1 MPKITH
7 LGKFYH
13 PDSGGIEGVTRTLA
27 EGAIASGYNVDV
39 VCFSKSED
47 CQPGEEIGGVRVL
60 RVSALTTIK
69 SQPLSITYLWNAIY
83 CGSTSDIVHIH
94 LPNML
99 AAFAS
104 LFIPPSKLLIHWH
117 SDVVG
122 KGILGLLFKK
132 LENISLKRAKKI
144 IATTE
149 IYAKSSKE
157 LRDHLDKVTVIPLGC
172 KDFGSQCLQRGEI
185 SFSEEINDFVKD
197 HNLILSVGRLVPYKG
212 FDVLIEAA
220 QYLDAN
226 IVIAIIGSGPLLD
239 ELQKKID
246 SLGLARL
253 VKLFGRQGDAELL
266 EFYKRAQIFC
276 LPSID
281 RAEAFGLVLPEAMS
295 FGLPIVA
302 TSISGSGVSWVN
314 QHCETGLNVPVNN
327 PMALAEACNQ
337 ILGCK
342 DDYQKYSDGSRHR
355 YESEF
360 TESLTIERVLSLC
373 ETILKAPDIK
383 PYVS

>member
-1 MPKITH
+1 
-7 LGKFYH
+7 
-13 PDSGGIEGVTRTLA
+13 
-27 EGAIASGYNVDV
+27 
-39 VCFSKSED
+39 
-47 CQPGEEIGGVRVL
+47 
-60 RVSALTTIK
+60 
-69 SQPLSITYLWNAIY
+69 
-83 CGSTSDIVHIH
+83 
-94 LPNML
+94 ML

-104 LFIPPSKLLIHWH
+104 LFIEPSKLVIHWH

-122 KGILGLLFKK
+122 KGMLGLLFKK
-132 LENISLKRAKKI
+132 LENISLKRAKRI

-157 LRDHLDKVTVIPLGC
+157 LRDHLEKVTVIPLGC
-172 KDFGSQCLQRGEI
+172 KDLGAQCLQRGET
-185 SFSEEINDFVKD
+185 SLSEEINDFVKD

-212 FDVLIEAA
+212 FDILIEAA

-281 RAEAFGLVLPEAMS
+281 RSEAFGLVLPEAMS
-295 FGLPIVA
+295 FGLPIIA
-302 TSISGSGVSWVN
+302 TKIAGSGVPWVN
-314 QHCETGLNVPVNN
+314 QHGVTGLNVEVKN
-327 PMALAEACNQ
+327 PYLIANACNQ
-337 ILGCK
+337 VIRSQQ
-342 DDYQKYSDGSRHR
+342 DRYAYSQGSRIR
-355 YESEF
+355 YLTEF
-360 TESLTIERVLSLC
+360 KEELEIQRTLALYKELL
-373 ETILKAPDIK
+373 
-383 PYVS
+383 

>member
-27 EGAIASGYNVDV
+27 EGAIASGYDVDV
-39 VCFSKSED
+39 VCFSKSGD
-47 CQPGEEIGGVRVL
+47 NQPGEEIGRVRVL
-60 RVSALTTIK
+60 RASTLTTIK
-69 SQPLSITYLWNAIY
+69 SQPISISYLRNAIY
-83 CGSTSDIVHIH
+83 SGSTSDIVHIH

-104 LFIPPSKLLIHWH
+104 LFIEPSKLVIHWH

-122 KGILGLLFKK
+122 KGMLGLLFKK
-132 LENISLKRAKKI
+132 LENISLKRAKRI

-157 LRDHLDKVTVIPLGC
+157 LRDHLEKVTVIPLGC
-172 KDFGSQCLQRGEI
+172 KDLGAQCLQRGET
-185 SFSEEINDFVKD
+185 SLSEEINDFVKD

-212 FDVLIEAA
+212 FDILIEAA

-281 RAEAFGLVLPEAMS
+281 RSEAFGLVLPEAMS
-295 FGLPIVA
+295 FGLPIIA
-302 TSISGSGVSWVN
+302 TKIAGSGVPWVN
-314 QHCETGLNVPVNN
+314 QHGVTGLNVEVKN
-327 PMALAEACNQ
+327 PYLIANACNQ
-337 ILGCK
+337 VIRSQQ
-342 DDYQKYSDGSRHR
+342 DRYAYSQGSRIR
-355 YESEF
+355 YLTEF
-360 TESLTIERVLSLC
+360 KEELEIQRTLALYKELL
-373 ETILKAPDIK
+373 
-383 PYVS
+383 

>member
-27 EGAIASGYNVDV
+27 EGAIASGYDVDV
-39 VCFSKSED
+39 VCFSKSGHY
-47 CQPGEEIGGVRVL
+47 QPIEEIGGVRVL
-60 RVSALTTIK
+60 RASTLSTIK
-69 SQPLSITYLWNAIY
+69 SQPISITYLRNAIY

-104 LFIPPSKLLIHWH
+104 LLIEPSKLVIHWH

-132 LENISLKRAKKI
+132 LENISLKRAKRI

-157 LRDHLDKVTVIPLGC
+157 LRDYLEKVTVIPLGC
-172 KDFGSQCLQRGEI
+172 KDFGAQWIQRGEI
-185 SFSEEINDFVKD
+185 SPSEEIDDFVKD

-226 IVIAIIGSGPLLD
+226 IVVAIIGSGPLFD

-281 RAEAFGLVLPEAMS
+281 RSEAFGLVLPEAMS
-295 FGLPIVA
+295 FGLPIIA
-302 TSISGSGVSWVN
+302 TKISGSGVPWVN
-314 QHCETGLNVPVNN
+314 QHGITGLNVEVKN
-327 PMALAEACNQ
+327 PHSIANACNQ
-337 ILGCK
+337 IIRSK
-342 DDYQKYSDGSRHR
+342 QERYAYSQGSRIR
-355 YESEF
+355 YLTEF
-360 TESLTIERVLSLC
+360 KEELEIQRTLALYKNFL
-373 ETILKAPDIK
+373 
-383 PYVS
+383 